1 MEIALSKSLTAK
13 EYHHMINEYYTTTY
27 GLADVSTKTIC
38 KSYRPSIWEIMVGE
52 SSNCNFVNTVTSV
65 SGILRENG
73 EEFSFCHELSH
84 SDLEK
89 ILCAKFSNYTI
100 DDFSVRTCSVLSLFS
115 KSGFKEKFCGIDVKL
130 HKNIKNKLIRK

>member
-1 MEIALSKSLTAK
+1 MEIVLSKSLTAK
-13 EYHHMINEYYTTTY
+13 EYHQMISDYYANTY
-27 GLADVSTKTIC
+27 GLVEVSANTTCTPYHPSLFDTIG
-38 KSYRPSIWEIMVGE
+38 RAN
-52 SSNCNFVNTVTSV
+52 SNSNLINIVTSV

-130 HKNIKNKLIRK
+130 HKNIKNDLIRK

>member
-13 EYHHMINEYYTTTY
+13 EYHQMISDYYTDTY

-65 SGILRENG
+65 SGVLRESG
-73 EEFSFCHELSH
+73 EEFSFSYELSH
-84 SDLEK
+84 SDLEE
-89 ILCAKFSNYTI
+89 ILGAKFSNYTI
-100 DDFSVRTCSVLSLFS
+100 DDFSFRTCSVLSLFS
-115 KSGFKEKFCGIDVKL
+115 KSGFKEKFLGIDIQL
-130 HKNIKNKLIRK
+130 HKNIKNNLIRK

>member
-1 MEIALSKSLTAK
+1 MEIVLSKSLTAK
-13 EYHHMINEYYTTTY
+13 EYHQMISDYYANTY
-27 GLADVSTKTIC
+27 GLVEVSANTTCTPYHPSLFDTIG
-38 KSYRPSIWEIMVGE
+38 RAN
-52 SSNCNFVNTVTSV
+52 SNSNLINIVTSV

-100 DDFSVRTCSVLSLFS
+100 DDFSFRTCSVLSLFS
-115 KSGFKEKFCGIDVKL
+115 KSGFKEKFCGIDVKP

>member
-13 EYHHMINEYYTTTY
+13 EYHQMISDYYTDTY

-65 SGILRENG
+65 SGVLRESG
-73 EEFSFCHELSH
+73 EEFSFSHELSH
-84 SDLEK
+84 SDLEE
-89 ILCAKFSNYTI
+89 ILGAKFSNYTI
-100 DDFSVRTCSVLSLFS
+100 DDFSFRTCSVLSLFS
-115 KSGFKEKFCGIDVKL
+115 KSGFKEKFLGIDIQL
-130 HKNIKNKLIRK
+130 HKNIKNNLIRK

>member
-73 EEFSFCHELSH
+73 EEFSFCHKLSH
-84 SDLEK
+84 
-89 ILCAKFSNYTI
+89 
-100 DDFSVRTCSVLSLFS
+100 
-115 KSGFKEKFCGIDVKL
+115 
-130 HKNIKNKLIRK
+130 

>member
-13 EYHHMINEYYTTTY
+13 EYHQMISDYYANTY
-27 GLADVSTKTIC
+27 GLVEVSANTTCTPYHPSLFDTIG
-38 KSYRPSIWEIMVGE
+38 RAN
-52 SSNCNFVNTVTSV
+52 SNSNLINIVTSV

-100 DDFSVRTCSVLSLFS
+100 DDFSFRTWSVLSLFS

-130 HKNIKNKLIRK
+130 HKNIKNDLIRK

>member
-1 MEIALSKSLTAK
+1 MEIALSKSLSAK
-13 EYHHMINEYYTTTY
+13 EYHQMINEYYTTTY
-27 GLADVSTKTIC
+27 GLADVSTKTTRT
-38 KSYRPSIWEIMVGE
+38 RPHIIS
-52 SSNCNFVNTVTSV
+52 SV

-84 SDLEK
+84 SDLEE
-89 ILCAKFSNYTI
+89 ILDARFSDYTI

-130 HKNIKNKLIRK
+130 HKNIKNNLIRK

>member
-13 EYHHMINEYYTTTY
+13 EYHQMINEYYTTTY
-27 GLADVSTKTIC
+27 GLADVSTKTTC
-38 KSYRPSIWEIMVGE
+38 KYYRPSIWEIMAGE

-84 SDLEK
+84 SDLEE
-89 ILCAKFSNYTI
+89 ILCARFSDYTV
-100 DDFSVRTCSVLSLFS
+100 DDFSVQSRPAFSIFS
-115 KSGFKEKFCGIDVKL
+115 KSGFKEKFLGIDIQL
-130 HKNIKNKLIRK
+130 HKNIKNHLIQK